1 MNFPHAPGART
12 RFPAIL
18 AAGLILGLAAAPAQ
32 AQLASGSNA
41 PVDITADEL
50 EVVNADCLAI
60 WRGSAEALQ
69 DGSRLRADVLR
80 IRYAPGRTGA
90 TSGDTSCG
98 DLQGMEAQ
106 GSVFYVT
113 PQQRVRSN
121 AAVYDAAA
129 DTITMTGDVVAA
141 QGQNVLRGERLVI
154 QVSTGQARM
163 ETSARGAGS
172 SGRVRGVFY
181 PNGSQGQPAAKR

>member
-80 IRYAPGRTGA
+80 IRYAPGRAGA
-90 TSGDTSCG
+90 TSGDANCCLLYTSPSPR
-98 DLQGMEAQ
+98 D
-106 GSVFYVT
+106 
-113 PQQRVRSN
+113 
-121 AAVYDAAA
+121 
-129 DTITMTGDVVAA
+129 
-141 QGQNVLRGERLVI
+141 
-154 QVSTGQARM
+154 
-163 ETSARGAGS
+163 
-172 SGRVRGVFY
+172 
-181 PNGSQGQPAAKR
+181 